1 MSSAPFFI
9 QILFF
14 SAQFR
19 NGTYFCHILFIRFF
33 RLFLL
38 SFRCFFFPFGS
49 ILNVLFGL
57 NRNGLRNTLADNLDV
72 SVIMF
77 QRKFVFF
84 TIYIVFA
91 CNIGL
96 MRF

>member
-14 SAQFR
+14 FSAIPQRYVFLP
-19 NGTYFCHILFIRFF
+19 YFNYTIFPFVF
-33 RLFLL
+33 PFSSLFL
-38 SFRCFFFPFGS
+38 FPFGS